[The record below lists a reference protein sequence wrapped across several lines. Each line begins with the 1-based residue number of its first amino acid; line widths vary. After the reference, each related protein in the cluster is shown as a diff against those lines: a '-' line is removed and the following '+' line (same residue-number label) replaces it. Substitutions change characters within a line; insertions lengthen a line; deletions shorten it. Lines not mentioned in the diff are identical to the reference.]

1 MVLRSWLAGFYNSP
15 RTLRRAKARACRVH
29 RAAEFLE
36 IRTLLSAAPV
46 LDELGPQYLGVGE
59 HTVTVDFNPTDPDS
73 DPLTYTVETAGS
85 EAYFIASDLGLKP
98 GDRKTNWGKAGEKWL
113 LDSSNNYY
121 FIKPN
126 GDLGKWDGTKKR
138 ASGDIVASLPP
149 VYFAYP
155 ELLTTARSSQ
165 DLSYI
170 LDQKL
175 GLTRT
180 ATPAQNSLNLQEK
193 WLAGSNA
200 NTNYYITPE
209 GSFYSVVTDKKGR
222 QTTTW
227 LVDLHSANYKDP
239 TRLSSAAKDRFS
251 ASVDPATGNVSV
263 QTKVDYAGAFAL
275 RFTADDGTFTTSQ
288 IVPVSESTYVS
299 PGAPRVIGA
308 VSTANNKLILSFS
321 QPMNNAAAVAA
332 NYAISQSS
340 GNGVAA
346 LTVISARFV
355 SDDRTA
361 VELTTLSQSEVTYT
375 VVVTNV
381 KDLGGAALASPIV
394 QNGVLVDP
402 TRATFTGSPAAP
414 SDLVDY
420 DGDGLLDSDEQ
431 RGWPVTVKLLNGS
444 TTTRWVTSNP
454 LEADSDGDEL
464 LDYDEFKLGL
474 DPRNADT
481 DRDQL
486 TDYSEYNE
494 IYSNP
499 NSVDSDGDGLDDS
512 LELYFYRSSV
522 TDADTDGDQLTDD
535 VEALLGNR
543 NIRLAD
549 VPKPG
554 LEVGEV
560 SLQLDVR
567 HTFTDTKGKT
577 EVEDQSVE
585 TNLAQ
590 SESKS
595 YSDTDSRTNE
605 FNVTVGVE
613 TGWKVGLDFG
623 AKGTFSAEGS
633 TTNSWTSSF
642 TEESAR
648 ESQKAVTNSFST
660 TKEARQDQTV
670 ERTIEGASMKIA
682 LNLKSLSNIAFNI
695 KNIQVTAFIQD
706 PSRFGKLIPVAT
718 LTPDNYP
725 DEGFTLG
732 PQVPERGPFI
742 FSNDTI
748 FASVVQ
754 QIMLNPKGLVFKISN
769 YDIIDERGRNFA
781 FSSQDI
787 NDRTAPLVID
797 FGFGD
802 IVTPGVG
809 GTTERYRVATS
820 GGRKAF
826 DTNGD
831 NLINEDDR
839 TVVFNPSTGRAVG
852 ITVSDALQNVLG
864 LTKYDEATT
873 PSSSLTP
880 LERAN
885 SYSTKVVLTD
895 TDANP
900 LTPAV
905 PVERLWRVRDVSSDL
920 TNPLK
925 KWVIYTSSGI
935 DAATNFSDH
944 LLAPE
949 KGLTFKFLQDLDNDG
964 IDAAQEYI
972 LGSKDSDELIT
983 VPTQADPNNQQMKGY
998 DSDLDGLSD
1007 AFEFFGGE
1015 IPLNVNT
1022 GWNIDVV
1029 GKTAYRAFSSP
1040 ARVDSDLDGI
1050 SDYDEYNRFVNG
1062 VRKSTDPQKPD
1073 TDGDGVSDFDEI
1085 NGYQIDL
1092 RFPTAGGATS
1102 ITVTSDPLNRDTD
1115 SDTLDDGDERTLGTD
1130 PTTDDADRVLD
1141 DDGDGLVNFIEDS
1154 TDPNAGWTVSIRGV
1168 SATAGTD
1175 GAITARHVVSNKLK
1189 VDTDNDGLTDKEE
1202 FDLKTDPTLSDTD
1215 GDGINDIDELDI
1227 VDNGPGVPRTITLK
1241 YDPLDADVDND
1252 LRSDG
1257 AELNTPIIVSV
1268 FGQASISVFSDP
1280 LIADVDLD
1288 GLVDGDEL
1296 TYGTNPLLADT
1307 DGDNPGINDARE
1319 IALGT
1324 NPLKPDQAVRITILS
1339 VVMAGT
1345 VSDAAGGLDIFGTIY
1360 VGREGALQTVKT
1372 YSDTEM
1378 DTGFSENINLSFDF
1392 TLVDGDAFSL
1402 KTSGFYD
1409 DDTTG
1414 DDLFTDATVTFTYQ
1428 VSATTATL
1436 ESLGDSATG
1445 TDVKLQVNYK
1455 IEILT

>member
-1 MVLRSWLAGFYNSP
+1 M
-15 RTLRRAKARACRVH
+15 
-29 RAAEFLE
+29 
-36 IRTLLSAAPV
+36 LSAAPV
-46 LDELGPQYLGVGE
+46 LDELPPQSIAAGDQSFAL
-59 HTVTVDFNPTDPDS
+59 DFNPTDPDN
-73 DPLTYTVETAGS
+73 DPLTFVVETAGS
-85 EAYFIASDLGLKP
+85 DAYFVAEDLNLALTA
-98 GDRKTNWGKAGEKWL
+98 RKNNWGKGGEKWFV
-113 LDSSNNYY
+113 DGNNEYY
-121 FIKPN
+121 FIRPN
-126 GDLGKWDGTKKR
+126 GDLVKWNGAKR
-138 ASGDIVASLPP
+138 RATGDFVASLPP
-149 VYFAYP
+149 LYHAHP
-155 ELLTTARSSQ
+155 ELLTTNRSSQ
-165 DLSYI
+165 DLPYL
-170 LDQKL
+170 LDLNL
-175 GLTRT
+175 GLART
-180 ATPAQNSLNLQEK
+180 TSPAENSKGLDEK
-193 WLAGSNA
+193 WIAGA
-200 NTNYYITPE
+200 DPGVKYYITPD
-209 GSFYSVVTDKKGR
+209 GSFYSVVNSKKGEVV
-222 QTTTW
+222 TW
-227 LVDLHSANYKDP
+227 LVDLPESIYNDP
-239 TRLSSAAKDRFS
+239 SKLYSAAKDRFS
-251 ASVDPATGNVSV
+251 ATVDANGDV
-263 QTKVDYAGAFAL
+263 QVQKRVGYVGEFFVRL
-275 RFTADDGTFTTSQ
+275 TANDGTFSTSQ
-288 IVPVSESTYVS
+288 IVSISATENSGGNGGYVS
-299 PGAPRVIGA
+299 PGPPRMVGA
-308 VSTANNKLILSFS
+308 VSTANNKIIVAFS
-321 QPMNNAAAVAA
+321 QPMNNAAEVAS
-332 NYAISQSS
+332 NYSISYST
-340 GNGVAA
+340 GNGVAV
-346 LTVISARFV
+346 LTIVSAQFA
-355 SDDRTA
+355 SDDHSA
-361 VELTTLSQSEVTYT
+361 VELTTLSQSELVYT
-375 VVVTNV
+375 VAVANV
-381 KDLGGAALASPIV
+381 KDLGGVAMASPII

-402 TRATFTGSPAAP
+402 SRATFIGSPPAP
-414 SDLVDY
+414 GDLTDS
-420 DGDGLLDSDEQ
+420 DGDGLLDGDEQ
-431 RGWPVTVKLLNGS
+431 RGWQVNVKLLNGLS
-444 TTTRWVTSNP
+444 SARWVTSNP
-454 LEADSDGDEL
+454 LADDSDGDGL

-474 DPRNADT
+474 DPRNTDT

-494 IYSNP
+494 IYSDPTN
-499 NSVDSDGDGLDDS
+499 VDSDGDTLDDS
-512 LELYFYRSSV
+512 LELYFYHSSV
-522 TDADTDGDQLTDD
+522 TDPDTDGDQLPDN

-670 ERTIEGASMKIA
+670 ERTIEGASMNIA

-695 KNIQVTAFIQD
+695 KNVQVTAFIQD

-725 DEGFTLG
+725 DEGYTLG

-820 GGRKAF
+820 GGRKAV

-831 NLINEDDR
+831 NLVNEDDR

-864 LTKYDEATT
+864 LTRYDEATT
-873 PSSSLTP
+873 PSSSLSA

-885 SYSTKVVLTD
+885 SYSTKVIMTD
-895 TDANP
+895 TDGNP

-935 DAATNFSDH
+935 DASTNFSDH

-983 VPTQADPNNQQMKGY
+983 VPTQADPNHQQMKGY

-1040 ARVDSDLDGI
+1040 ARADSDLDGI

-1073 TDGDGVSDFDEI
+1073 TDGDGISDFDEI
-1085 NGYQIDL
+1085 TGYLVDL

-1154 TDPNAGWTVSIRGV
+1154 TDPNAGWTVTVRGL
-1168 SATAGTD
+1168 STTAGTD
-1175 GAITARHVVSNKLK
+1175 GASTSRQVVSNKLK
-1189 VDTDNDGLTDKEE
+1189 VDTDGDGLSDKEE

-1215 GDGINDIDELDI
+1215 ADGINDIDELNI
-1227 VDNGPGVPRTITLK
+1227 VDNGPGLPRTITLK
-1241 YDPLDADVDND
+1241 YNPLDADVDND

-1257 AELNTPIIVSV
+1257 AELNTPIVVSV

-1288 GLVDGDEL
+1288 GLVDGDEA
-1296 TYGTNPLLADT
+1296 TYGTNPTNADT
-1307 DGDNPGINDARE
+1307 DGDNPGVNDARE

-1324 NPLKPDQAVRITILS
+1324 NPLKADQKVRITILS
-1339 VVMAGT
+1339 VAMAGT
-1345 VSDAAGGLDIFGTIY
+1345 VSDASGGLDIYGTIY
-1360 VGREGALQTVKT
+1360 VGFEGSLQTGKT
-1372 YSDTEM
+1372 YSNTEM
-1378 DTGFSENINLSFDF
+1378 DTGFSENLGTTFDF
-1392 TLVDGDAFSL
+1392 TLVSGDSIVL
-1402 KTSGFYD
+1402 KTTNFYD
-1409 DDTTG
+1409 EDSSSG
-1414 DDLFTDATVTFTYQ
+1414 NDLFTDASVSFTYQ
-1428 VSATTATL
+1428 VAAATGTL
-1436 ESLGDSATG
+1436 ESVGDAQTG

-1455 IEILT
+1455 VEILT